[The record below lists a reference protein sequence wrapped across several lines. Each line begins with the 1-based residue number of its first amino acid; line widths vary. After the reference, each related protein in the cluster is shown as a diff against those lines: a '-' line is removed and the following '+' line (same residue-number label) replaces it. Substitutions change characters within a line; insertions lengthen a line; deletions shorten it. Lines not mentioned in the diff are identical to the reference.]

1 MASKPITEHIFQ
13 KNIKEKIGNVKSEEW
28 RFTAAFRARCC
39 LCNPCDKNSQMDR
52 PSSRPLR
59 WRDLNA
65 FLSSKSGYQN
75 RIENEYEIVM
85 Y

>member
-13 KNIKEKIGNVKSEEW
+13 KNLKEKIGNVKSEEW

-65 FLSSKSGYQN
+65 FS
-75 RIENEYEIVM
+75 EYRAKVDIKTVLKM
-85 Y
+85 STK